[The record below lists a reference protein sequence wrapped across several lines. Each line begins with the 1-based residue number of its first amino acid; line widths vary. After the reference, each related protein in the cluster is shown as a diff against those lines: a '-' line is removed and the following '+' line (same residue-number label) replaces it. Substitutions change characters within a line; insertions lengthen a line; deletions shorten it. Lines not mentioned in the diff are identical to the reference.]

1 MVIKFNDKEVEML
14 KELAENMYFIDW
26 DLIEGNEIA
35 LHENLKG
42 AIMEIVEE
50 EVNRIK
56 RAKARPKP
64 KNNSKLPF

>member
-42 AIMEIVEE
+42 AILELVEE
-50 EVNRIK
+50 ELKKINIK
-56 RAKARPKP
+56 KAKAKP
-64 KNNSKLPF
+64 KDSKLPF